1 MLVQFKFSN
10 YKCFKDETVLNLTT
24 SQKKNKEFYSI
35 DTRFGYRVLRSLAV
49 YGANA
54 SGKSKLFKAFDF
66 LKTLLTNAKDK
77 DGEYIWK
84 KEYDRFRLSTETKDK
99 SSNFEIIFII
109 DDIQYRYGL
118 ELTKEQIYSEYLY
131 IQEDEVEIEVFLRS
145 SNKIIGKERLGKI
158 GETLIERDMIKKDMP
173 FLSALNEWN
182 DEMAQ
187 KIFLWLKKAIVISG
201 NKLPQIPARFIN
213 DNETK
218 EFLIKFLNLFDIGIR
233 NISMHEI
240 SIDSLPEDI
249 KRIIGEDNLEGKKVY
264 DGLSSSHNIYD
275 EHYSIVESCPFHME
289 TDESLGT
296 NRLLRLSIPLFFS
309 SVVLIDEFDSSI
321 HPNILKV
328 LVCLFYRLNEL
339 NKQLIFTTHNS
350 SLLSRKIDEELL
362 PNDEVVPAND
372 MDIDALLAN
381 DNISFKHS
389 KTKKQKLFIKD
400 QIYFVT
406 KNRYGVSSLVPLTD
420 FKNLKSDLEQLYLEG
435 LLDGTPN
442 IKYYEMSTLLSKEN
456 N

>member
-1 MLVQFKFSN
+1 
-10 YKCFKDETVLNLTT
+10 
-24 SQKKNKEFYSI
+24 
-35 DTRFGYRVLRSLAV
+35 
-49 YGANA
+49 
-54 SGKSKLFKAFDF
+54 
-66 LKTLLTNAKDK
+66 
-77 DGEYIWK
+77 
-84 KEYDRFRLSTETKDK
+84 
-99 SSNFEIIFII
+99 
-109 DDIQYRYGL
+109 
-118 ELTKEQIYSEYLY
+118 
-131 IQEDEVEIEVFLRS
+131 
-145 SNKIIGKERLGKI
+145 
-158 GETLIERDMIKKDMP
+158 
-173 FLSALNEWN
+173 
-182 DEMAQ
+182 
-187 KIFLWLKKAIVISG
+187 
-201 NKLPQIPARFIN
+201 
-213 DNETK
+213 
-218 EFLIKFLNLFDIGIR
+218 
-233 NISMHEI
+233 
-240 SIDSLPEDI
+240 
-249 KRIIGEDNLEGKKVY
+249 
-264 DGLSSSHNIYD
+264 
-275 EHYSIVESCPFHME
+275 
-289 TDESLGT
+289 LGT